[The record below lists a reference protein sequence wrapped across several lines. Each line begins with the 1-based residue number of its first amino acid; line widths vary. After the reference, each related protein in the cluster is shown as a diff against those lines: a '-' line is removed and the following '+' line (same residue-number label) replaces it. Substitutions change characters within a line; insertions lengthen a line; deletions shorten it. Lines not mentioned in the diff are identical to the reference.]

1 MKKTKICKTRHG
13 FTLIELAIV
22 ITIVGILA
30 AIAYPSYLNQVQIAR
45 RTSAKAAL
53 LDLASREAKYYST
66 NNAYITTSAM
76 MTNLGYASAG
86 PIAVPDATSNYYN
99 LSVAF
104 FSGTTGFIGTA
115 APAGSQATDTCGSF
129 TLDYLGVKGAGTT
142 KCWDAPSHHASWP
155 CHRHSRKPH
164 RTPAG

>member
-1 MKKTKICKTRHG
+1 MKNIRTHKTRHG
-13 FTLIELAIV
+13 FTLIELMIAV
-22 ITIVGILA
+22 AIVGILA
-30 AIAYPSYLNQVQIAR
+30 AIAIPSYTSYVQKAR
-45 RTSAKAAL
+45 RTSAKTAL

-66 NNAYITTSAM
+66 NNAYTNS

-115 APAGSQATDTCGSF
+115 ARAGSQATDTCGSF
-129 TLDYLGVKGAGTT
+129 TLDYLGVKGAGATN
-142 KCWDAPSHHASWP
+142 CW
-155 CHRHSRKPH
+155 
-164 RTPAG
+164 